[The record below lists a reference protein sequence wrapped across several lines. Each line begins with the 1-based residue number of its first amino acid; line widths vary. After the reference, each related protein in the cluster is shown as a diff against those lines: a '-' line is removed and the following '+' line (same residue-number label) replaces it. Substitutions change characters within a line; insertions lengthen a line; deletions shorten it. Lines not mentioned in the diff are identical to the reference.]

1 MANTFP
7 RITPYV
13 AVAGGFALLVSIV
26 TLADSSERLG
36 RRSMPTVAPIVTP
49 TRIVVD
55 NEAHKIRFYIDGRQ
69 VTVLDA
75 LGLHE
80 GAAQ

>member
-1 MANTFP
+1 MTNTFQ
-7 RITPYV
+7 RITPY
-13 AVAGGFALLVSIV
+13 AVLAGGFALLVSIV

-36 RRSMPTVAPIVTP
+36 RRSMALPVAAP
-49 TRIVVD
+49 TRIEVD
-55 NEAHKIRFYIDGRQ
+55 NDTHKIRFYINGEQ
-69 VTVLDA
+69 ITMLDS